1 MTEFITVITYSIL
14 AQKPYGNGLP
24 VIYSLKNIRPGCEYL
39 TRLYWVSN
47 THQPL
52 EIEKAKKKV
61 FVSFD
66 YENDKHYKFLL
77 QAWDANPNFD
87 FYFSDLSSQEIN
99 SLSIPV
105 VKQKLSQKINE
116 ATYTL
121 VIVGKEANKQHKD
134 HKDIG
139 YKNWLNYE
147 IAKSKEHK
155 NKLVGVKIDRT
166 YDSPEQLLNSGASW
180 AMSFTQDAIIKALND
195 AAS

>member
-1 MTEFITVITYSIL
+1 MASLLDSLINN
-14 AQKPYGNGLP
+14 GGLP
-24 VIYSLKNIRPGCEYL
+24 PQPPNL
-39 TRLYWVSN
+39 N
-47 THQPL
+47 TWFSTSYKP
-52 EIEKAKKKV
+52 KV

-134 HKDIG
+134 HKDMI
-139 YKNWLNYE
+139 
-147 IAKSKEHK
+147 KES
-155 NKLVGVKIDRT
+155 I
-166 YDSPEQLLNSGASW
+166 
-180 AMSFTQDAIIKALND
+180 
-195 AAS
+195 

>member
-1 MTEFITVITYSIL
+1 L
-14 AQKPYGNGLP
+14 A
-24 VIYSLKNIRPGCEYL
+24 
-39 TRLYWVSN
+39 VSN

-52 EIEKAKKKV
+52 EIEMAKKKV